1 MDTNQF
7 IEDVIAKIKSLKGV
21 DLIYFLDK
29 NNQIIKE
36 HKITAPNNYSEQITK
51 ILKSESLL
59 ETIGRTFLDSKSFQT
74 YTLLNE
80 NGLIIISRLAILEN
94 PYMIII
100 AGEEESVDL
109 INLLKICKE
118 AQSNAILQACE

>member
-36 HKITAPNNYSEQITK
+36 HKITDPNNYSEQITK